1 MFREMRRKKQSLSG
15 EKISEILNNGTSGV
29 LALSGDNDYPY
40 AVPLSY
46 VYDGSS
52 IYFHAAKTG
61 HKIDAVKRNNK
72 ASFCIIGQD
81 DVVPEK
87 YTTNYKSIIAFGKIR
102 ILDDEGE
109 KRSAIEKL
117 AVKYSPGDKTDREA
131 EIKKECDNLCM
142 LELQIDYITG
152 KESIE
157 LTKIK

>member
-1 MFREMRRKKQSLSG
+1 M
-15 EKISEILNNGTSGV
+15 I
-29 LALSGDNDYPY
+29 YPY

-117 AVKYSPGDKTDREA
+117 AVKYSSGDKTDREA
-131 EIKKECDNLCM
+131 EIKKEWDNLCM

>member
-1 MFREMRRKKQSLSG
+1 MFREMRRKRQSLSG
-15 EKISEILNNGTSGV
+15 EEISEILNNGTSGV
-29 LALSGDNDYPY
+29 LALSGDKDYPY

-72 ASFCIIGQD
+72 ASFCIIGRD
-81 DVVPEK
+81 DVVPKK
-87 YTTNYKSIIAFGKIR
+87 YTTNYKSVIAFGKVR
-102 ILDDEGE
+102 ILDDDRE

-117 AVKYSPGDKTDREA
+117 AIKYSPDDKSGRGA
-131 EIKKECDNLCM
+131 EIKKEWDNLCM
-142 LELQIDYITG
+142 LEFQIEHITG

>member
-87 YTTNYKSIIAFGKIR
+87 YTT
-102 ILDDEGE
+102 
-109 KRSAIEKL
+109 
-117 AVKYSPGDKTDREA
+117 GDKTDREA
-131 EIKKECDNLCM
+131 EIKKEWDNLCM

>member
-15 EKISEILNNGTSGV
+15 EEISEILNNGTSGV

-52 IYFHAAKTG
+52 IYFHAAMTG
-61 HKIDAVKRNNK
+61 HKIDAVKRNKK
-72 ASFCIIGQD
+72 ASFCIIGRD
-81 DVVPEK
+81 DVAPEK
-87 YTTNYKSIIAFGKIR
+87 YTTNYKSVIAFGKVR
-102 ILDDEGE
+102 ILDDERE

-117 AVKYSPGDKTDREA
+117 AVKYSPDDKSGREA
-131 EIKKECDNLCM
+131 EIKKEWDNLCM
-142 LELQIDYITG
+142 LEFQIEHITG

>member
-1 MFREMRRKKQSLSG
+1 MFREMRRKRQSLSG
-15 EKISEILNNGTSGV
+15 EEISEILNNGTSGV

-46 VYDGSS
+46 VYDGSN

-61 HKIDAVKRNNK
+61 HKIDAVKRNKK

-87 YTTNYKSIIAFGKIR
+87 YTTKYKSVIAFGKIR
-102 ILDDEGE
+102 ILDDESE
-109 KRSAIEKL
+109 KRNAIEKL
-117 AVKYSPGDKTDREA
+117 AVKYSPDDKTGREA
-131 EIKKECDNLCM
+131 EIKKHWENLCM
-142 LELQIDYITG
+142 LELQIEHITG